1 MAAWYDSSMA
11 WAESKMLT
19 CPSKKLTHMDCPGCG
34 FQRGTV
40 AMLKGEVKASWQV
53 YPPTAFIWFTMLLL
67 CIHLLFKLK
76 HGATIL
82 KYVYIVTALVI
93 LINYF
98 YKFFTNQLI

>member
-1 MAAWYDSSMA
+1 
-11 WAESKMLT
+11 
-19 CPSKKLTHMDCPGCG
+19 MDCPGCG